1 LRALDPPPVDIAERR
16 RARDDDIDPCGLVGI
31 ELLLQ
36 LVEVGADREPPV
48 GRELEEVSVALGPAA
63 RVLRALGVRVP
74 EEPRVPVG
82 LAVDDPAHHGSTISR
97 SPIGL
102 TGATRSRAVRTRS
115 RGE

>member
-1 LRALDPPPVDIAERR
+1 NRGEAVEAAAVPSLRLRAQLVQRERDLLRALDRQPIDVAERR
-16 RARDDDIDPCGLVGI
+16 RAGDNDIDPRGLVDL

-82 LAVDDPAHHGSTISR
+82 L
-97 SPIGL
+97 
-102 TGATRSRAVRTRS
+102 
-115 RGE
+115 